1 MARSPI
7 FSSSRHKKLSHMKLK
22 FRASRNPFRNR
33 INMFHIKS
41 LELVHWDDWQRIKN
55 IPLDAKIITIAGQNG
70 SGKTTLLDALRT
82 LFGLDC
88 SMGRTYKHYAR
99 HSGQQTAWLR
109 AVVDNRPVGRQL
121 SNRPFKASGFFSDDE
136 VTLFCQIQKNGGDWK
151 RQYLMRGGRV
161 EIEQIQDASDWLG
174 IETYRKRLSHAGLS
188 PAMAK
193 VLALEQGETDKLCE
207 YSPRQLLDLVYQVF
221 GD

>member
-1 MARSPI
+1 
-7 FSSSRHKKLSHMKLK
+7 
-22 FRASRNPFRNR
+22 
-33 INMFHIKS
+33 MFHIKS
-41 LELVHWDDWQRIKN
+41 LELVHWDYWQRVKN
-55 IPLDAKIITIAGQNG
+55 IPLDAKIITIAGKNG

-121 SNRPFKASGFFSDDE
+121 SHRPFKASGFFSDDE

-151 RQYLMRGGRV
+151 RQKQKHNSRDKNK
-161 EIEQIQDASDWLG
+161 QIQDASDWLG

-188 PAMAK
+188 PAK
-193 VLALEQGETDKLCE
+193 TKKQTHEQGE
-207 YSPRQLLDLVYQVF
+207 
-221 GD
+221 